1 MSLEKDNVIEDVME
15 LLIEYG
21 PEKFK
26 DSVELIFNQAMQIE
40 RSQVL
45 QAQPYERNEE
55 RLGYANGFKPKKL
68 STSLGKLDLQIPQVR
83 GDISFYPSSLERGC
97 RSEKAL
103 KLALAEMYIQG
114 VSTRKVQAITEQ
126 LCGTSISS
134 TQVSRLSAELD
145 VSLNA
150 FRERELKDP
159 YRYVYLDAR
168 YEKIRHNGSVIDMA
182 VLIALGVNTRSGKRE
197 ILGVS
202 AKLSEAEVHWRHFAQ
217 SLQKRGLQGVE
228 LFISDDHSGLKAARK
243 SVFPSIPWQRC
254 QFHFQQNAQSYAPK
268 RSMKKELADA
278 VKYIFN
284 SASKEEAIAKCKAI
298 SAEYETTA
306 PEFCEWLE
314 ENIEDTLTV
323 FDFPESHRRRI
334 RTSNTLERLNQEIRR
349 RTRVARLFPNEASCL
364 RLVTAV
370 LVEHHENWV
379 TGKKYLNFEME
390 TDNLNMNQNPFYRIN
405 VA

>member
-306 PEFCEWLE
+306 PEFCEWME

>member
-1 MSLEKDNVIEDVME
+1 MSLRKDNVIEEVME
-15 LLIEYG
+15 LLIAYG

-26 DSVELIFNQAMQIE
+26 ESMELIYNHAMQIE

-55 RLGYANGFKPKKL
+55 RLGYANGFKPKKY
-68 STSLGKLDLQIPQVR
+68 SASLGKLDLQIPQVR
-83 GDISFYPSSLERGC
+83 GDISFYPSSLQRGC

-114 VSTRKVQAITEQ
+114 VSTRKVQAITEH

-134 TQVSRLSAELD
+134 TQVSRLSSELD
-145 VSLNA
+145 INLTA

-168 YEKIRHNGSVIDMA
+168 YEKIRHGGSVIDMA
-182 VLIALGVNTRSGKRE
+182 ILIAMGVNTLTGKRE

-202 AKLSEAEVHWRHFAQ
+202 SDLSEAEVHWRHFMQ
-217 SLQKRGLQGVE
+217 SLQKRGLHGVK
-228 LFISDDHSGLKAARK
+228 LLISDNHSGLKAARK
-243 SVFPSIPWQRC
+243 TVFPSIPWQRC

-268 RSMKKELADA
+268 KYMKKELADV

-284 SASKEEAIAKCKAI
+284 SGSKEEAMAKCKAACAAYK
-298 SAEYETTA
+298 SSA
-306 PEFCEWLE
+306 PEFCQWLE
-314 ENIEDTLTV
+314 ENIEETLTV
-323 FDFPESHRRRI
+323 FAFPESHRRKI
-334 RTSNTLERLNQEIRR
+334 RTSNALERLNQEIRR

-364 RLVTAV
+364 RLITAV
-370 LVEHHENWV
+370 LVEHHENWI

-390 TDNLNMNQNPFYRIN
+390 TENSNINQNPFYRNI

>member
-306 PEFCEWLE
+306 PEFCEWME

-390 TDNLNMNQNPFYRIN
+390 ADNLNMNQNPFYRIN

>member
-1 MSLEKDNVIEDVME
+1 MSLKKDNVIEDVME

-306 PEFCEWLE
+306 PEFCEWME

>member
-1 MSLEKDNVIEDVME
+1 MSLKKDNVIEDVMK
-15 LLIEYG
+15 LLIAYG

-26 DSVELIFNQAMQIE
+26 DSMELIYNQAMQIE

-306 PEFCEWLE
+306 PEFCEWME

>member
-1 MSLEKDNVIEDVME
+1 MSLKKDNVIEEVME

-26 DSVELIFNQAMQIE
+26 ESVELIFNQAMQIE

-55 RLGYANGFKPKKL
+55 RLGYANGFKPKKY

-83 GDISFYPSSLERGC
+83 GDISFYPSSLEKGC

-114 VSTRKVQAITEQ
+114 VSTRKVKAITEQ

-145 VSLNA
+145 MNLNA
-150 FRERELKDP
+150 FRERKLEDP
-159 YRYVYLDAR
+159 YAYVYLDAR
-168 YEKIRHNGSVIDMA
+168 YEKIRHNDSVKDMA
-182 VLIALGVNTRSGKRE
+182 ILIALGVNTRTGKRE

-202 AKLSEAEVHWRHFAQ
+202 AKLSEAEVHWRHFMQ
-217 SLQKRGLQGVE
+217 QLQKRGLHGVE
-228 LFISDDHSGLKAARK
+228 LLISDDHSGLRAARK
-243 SVFPSIPWQRC
+243 TVFPSILWQRC

-268 RSMKKELADA
+268 RYMKKELADA
-278 VKYIFN
+278 VKYVFN
-284 SASKEEAIAKCKAI
+284 SASKEEAIAKCKTI
-298 SAEYETTA
+298 STEYETTA

-314 ENIEDTLTV
+314 ENIEETLTV
-323 FDFPESHRRRI
+323 FDFPKSHLRRI
-334 RTSNTLERLNQEIRR
+334 RTSNVLERLNQEIRR

-379 TGKKYLNFEME
+379 TGKKYLSFEMDM
-390 TDNLNMNQNPFYRIN
+390 DNLNMNQKPFYRRN

>member
-1 MSLEKDNVIEDVME
+1 MSLEKDNVIEDVMK
-15 LLIEYG
+15 LLIAYG

-26 DSVELIFNQAMQIE
+26 DSMELIYNQAMQIE

-55 RLGYANGFKPKKL
+55 RLGYANGFKPKKF

-182 VLIALGVNTRSGKRE
+182 VLIALGVNTRTGKRE
-197 ILGVS
+197 ILGIS
-202 AKLSEAEVHWRHFAQ
+202 TELSEAEVHWRHFMQ
-217 SLQKRGLQGVE
+217 SLQKRGLHGVE

-243 SVFPSIPWQRC
+243 AAFPSILWQRC

-298 SAEYETTA
+298 SAKYETAA
-306 PEFCEWLE
+306 PAFCEWLE
-314 ENIEDTLTV
+314 ENIEDSLTV

-334 RTSNTLERLNQEIRR
+334 RTSNTLERLNQEIKR

-364 RLVTAV
+364 RLVTAI
-370 LVEHHENWV
+370 LVEHHDNWV

-390 TDNLNMNQNPFYRIN
+390 TENLNMNQKPFYRRN

>member
-1 MSLEKDNVIEDVME
+1 MSLEKDNVIEDVMK
-15 LLIEYG
+15 LLIAYG

-26 DSVELIFNQAMQIE
+26 DSMELIYNQAMQIE

-55 RLGYANGFKPKKL
+55 RLGYANGFKPKKF

-182 VLIALGVNTRSGKRE
+182 VLIALGVNTRTGKRE
-197 ILGVS
+197 ILGIS
-202 AKLSEAEVHWRHFAQ
+202 TELSEAEVHWRHFMQ
-217 SLQKRGLQGVE
+217 SLQKRGLHGVE

-243 SVFPSIPWQRC
+243 AVFPSIPWQRC

-298 SAEYETTA
+298 SAKYETAA
-306 PEFCEWLE
+306 PAFCEWLE
-314 ENIEDTLTV
+314 ENIEDSLTV

-334 RTSNTLERLNQEIRR
+334 RTSNTLERLNQEIKR

-370 LVEHHENWV
+370 LVEHHDNWV

-390 TDNLNMNQNPFYRIN
+390 TENLNMNQKPFYRRN

>member
-1 MSLEKDNVIEDVME
+1 MSLKKDNVIEEVME

-26 DSVELIFNQAMQIE
+26 ESVELIFNQAMQIE

-55 RLGYANGFKPKKL
+55 RLGYANGFKPKKY

-83 GDISFYPSSLERGC
+83 GDISFYPSSLEKGC

-114 VSTRKVQAITEQ
+114 VSTRKVKAITEQ

-145 VSLNA
+145 ISLNA

-159 YRYVYLDAR
+159 YTYVYLDAR
-168 YEKIRHNGSVIDMA
+168 YEKIRHNGCIKDMA
-182 VLIALGVNTRSGKRE
+182 ILIALGVNARSGKRE

-202 AKLSEAEVHWRHFAQ
+202 AKLSEAEVHWRHFMQ
-217 SLQKRGLQGVE
+217 QLQKRGLHGVK
-228 LFISDDHSGLKAARK
+228 LLISDDHSGLRAARK
-243 SVFPSIPWQRC
+243 TVFPSILWQRC

-268 RSMKKELADA
+268 RYMKKELADA

-284 SASKEEAIAKCKAI
+284 SASKEEAIAKCKTI
-298 SAEYETTA
+298 STEYETTA

-314 ENIEDTLTV
+314 ENIEETLTI
-323 FDFPESHRRRI
+323 FNFPKPHRRRI
-334 RTSNTLERLNQEIRR
+334 RTSNPLERLNQEIRR

-364 RLVTAV
+364 RLVTAI

-379 TGKKYLNFEME
+379 TGKKYLNFEID
-390 TDNLNMNQNPFYRIN
+390 TDNLNMNQKPFYRRN

>member
-1 MSLEKDNVIEDVME
+1 MSLKKDNIIEDVME

-26 DSVELIFNQAMQIE
+26 ESVELIFNQAMQIE

-45 QAQPYERNEE
+45 HAQPYERNEE
-55 RLGYANGFKPKKL
+55 RLGYANGFKPKKY

-83 GDISFYPSSLERGC
+83 GDISFYPSSLEKGC

-114 VSTRKVQAITEQ
+114 VSTRKVKAITEQ

-145 VSLNA
+145 MSLNA
-150 FRERELKDP
+150 FRERKLEDP
-159 YRYVYLDAR
+159 YHYVYLDAR
-168 YEKIRHNGSVIDMA
+168 YEKIRHGGSVRDMA
-182 VLIALGVNTRSGKRE
+182 ILIAMGVNTRTGKRE

-202 AKLSEAEVHWRHFAQ
+202 AELSEAKVHWRHFIQ
-217 SLQKRGLQGVE
+217 SLQQRGLHGVE
-228 LFISDDHSGLKAARK
+228 LFVSDDHSGLKAARK
-243 SVFPSIPWQRC
+243 AIYPSIRWQRC
-254 QFHFQQNAQSYAPK
+254 QFHFQQNAQDYAPNKAMK
-268 RSMKKELADA
+268 RDLADA
-278 VKYIFN
+278 VKYIFDSLN
-284 SASKEEAIAKCKAI
+284 KEQAIEKSKEIVEFYSDKAPRF
-298 SAEYETTA
+298 S
-306 PEFCEWLE
+306 EWLE
-314 ENIEDTLTV
+314 NNIDETLTV
-323 FDFPESHRRRI
+323 FDFPKSHRRRI
-334 RTSNTLERLNQEIRR
+334 RTSNGLERLNQEIKR

-379 TGKKYLNFEME
+379 TGKKYLNFEMDTE
-390 TDNLNMNQNPFYRIN
+390 NLNQKPFYRTN